1 MSKQLKIP
9 VTEAKTFIAKYFLR
23 YPKIAEY
30 LESLKEQARRDHIA
44 YTLIGRQRPIPEI
57 MNKNFMVRSSA
68 ERLAINTPFQGSG
81 ADFIKMAMIE
91 IHHRLVDHP
100 DMGLLILQIH
110 DELLFEIADSALPKL
125 KPMIK
130 STMESVYPLTV
141 PLIVDINIGKNWEEC
156 YN

>member
-1 MSKQLKIP
+1 M
-9 VTEAKTFIAKYFLR
+9 
-23 YPKIAEY
+23 
-30 LESLKEQARRDHIA
+30 ESLKEQARRDHIA